1 MNKKTKILR
10 IIQTLDKSYG
20 GPSNAIID
28 NSLALIKSGFKV
40 DILTYD
46 NKKNYYLNN
55 KKIKVINK
63 GPAYGRFTFSL
74 NLLFWII
81 KNKKKYDLF
90 IIHGI
95 WHFST
100 LIARFILKNKYFV
113 YIHGG
118 LDPYFAKEF
127 FKCLKKKIY
136 WTLIEKKNLLN
147 AKAIL
152 LTNDIEKNQLK
163 KTFVETNGLIKK
175 IVNYGIS
182 KPIFNKKI
190 ALKKFNNKFA
200 KLKNK
205 KFLLFLGR
213 FHKKKGCDT
222 LINSLINI
230 SKKNIKINI
239 LMAGPNNEYK
249 KKIKKFSQINGLDNN
264 VFWSDTLDG
273 DLKWGAIV
281 ASQGMVLPSNG
292 ENFGIALVESLS
304 CSRPVLSTYKV
315 NIYKEIIENR
325 AGLISQNNT
334 NSFANIL
341 IKFDKFNNQK
351 VKKYSENSLKC
362 FNNNFNID
370 YKINDFAKLLKK
382 SI

>member
-113 YIHGG
+113 FIHGG

-152 LTNDIEKNQLK
+152 LTGNMEKNQLK

-182 KPIFNKKI
+182 KPIVNKKI

-222 LINSLINI
+222 LLNSLINI

-239 LMAGPNNEYK
+239 LMAGPNSEYK
-249 KKIKKFSQINGLDNN
+249 QKMKKFSQINGLDKNI
-264 VFWSDTLDG
+264 FWTDTLNG
-273 DLKWGAIV
+273 DLKWGAII
-281 ASQGMVLPSNG
+281 ASQGMVLASNG
-292 ENFGIALVESLS
+292 ENFGVSLVESLS
-304 CSRPVLSTYKV
+304 CSRPVLTTYKV
-315 NIYKEIIENR
+315 NIYKKILKCN
-325 AGLISQNNT
+325 AGLISKNKIADFT
-334 NSFANIL
+334 KIL
-341 IKFDKFNNQK
+341 IKFSKLSKQEI
-351 VKKYSENSLKC
+351 KKYSENSMKC
-362 FNNNFNID
+362 FDDNFNID
-370 YKINDFAKLLKK
+370 YKINDFAKILKK
-382 SI
+382 